1 MKWIIIILFALV
13 AIYFLVKSGNN
24 KFWQLVN
31 KNQLAA
37 YDFFINNDCWFVI
50 HPGEKLEK
58 PSNGDWAGP
67 FYIPIQGIGKLKIY
81 GKKGEFERKQQ
92 EFIDNFEKA

>member
-1 MKWIIIILFALV
+1 MKWIIIILFALT

-31 KNQLAA
+31 KNQFAA

-58 PSNGDWAGP
+58 PSNGNWSGP
-67 FYIPIQGIGKLKIY
+67 FFVPIPGIGRLKVY
-81 GKKGEFERKQQ
+81 GKENEFEKKQQ
-92 EFIDNFEKA
+92 EFIEMIENR